1 MPPGVDRGPI
11 VVTGAAGF
19 LGREVV
25 RQALAAGF
33 PVRALVRRAPPLEDP
48 LPVEYRA
55 GDLLEPG
62 TLKGALSGASAVVH
76 AAGRAHLFRG
86 ESTPGQLSRDN
97 PEAAAAVVRAAKE
110 AGAVRVVL
118 ASSISVYGPAR
129 DPRERDESAPLGP
142 TSAYAASKLEAERR
156 ACEIAAGAGAPR
168 LVILRLATL
177 YGPRDPGNVRR
188 LIRAIDRGRF
198 VAIGDG
204 STRKSLLAVSDAAL
218 ACLAAIGM
226 PEGAESGP
234 GVYNVAA
241 APCTMGE
248 VVGLI
253 YRHLGRA
260 LPRLRVPAPLALAL
274 ARVARAAGMAGAAES
289 VEKLLRDDAF
299 SGARFS
305 AAAGW
310 RPRVSLGEGLRE
322 EVAWYRETLAARSG
336 AGR

>member
-1 MPPGVDRGPI
+1 VPLAADRGSI

-25 RQALAAGF
+25 RQALAAGL
-33 PVRALVRRAPPLEDP
+33 PVRALARHAPEDP
-48 LPVEYRA
+48 LSVEYHA
-55 GDLLEPG
+55 GDLLDPR
-62 TLKGALSGASAVVH
+62 TLEGVLSGASAVVH

-86 ESTPGQLSRDN
+86 ESSPGQLSRDN
-97 PEAAAAVVRAAKE
+97 AEATAAVVRAAKE
-110 AGAVRVVL
+110 AGVARVVL
-118 ASSISVYGPAR
+118 ASSISVYAAPR

-142 TSAYAASKLEAERR
+142 SSSYAASKLEAERR
-156 ACEIAAGAGAPR
+156 ATEIAAGAGAPR
-168 LVILRLATL
+168 LAILRLSTL

-188 LIRAIDRGRF
+188 LIRAIDRDRF

-204 STRKSLLAVSDAAL
+204 SSRKSLLAVSDAAL
-218 ACLAAIGM
+218 ACLAAVDM
-226 PEGAESGP
+226 PEAAGMAP

-260 LPRLRVPAPLALAL
+260 LPRLSVPAPLALAL
-274 ARVARAAGMAGAAES
+274 ARAARAAGMAGAADS
-289 VEKLLRDDAF
+289 VEKFLRDDAF

-310 RPRVSLGEGLRE
+310 RPRVSLEEGLRE
-322 EVAWYRETLAARSG
+322 EVAWYQETRSRESR